1 MVRLLLSLRRSSL
14 IFALILVLCLLPG
27 VTWAQV
33 PDTPQIHLQ
42 VGSFDPLR
50 EELPLSAGL
59 DPATAADLTTMHL
72 VQFIG
77 PVQEDW
83 KAAVENLGA
92 IFYDYL
98 PDFAFLV
105 RVDPGVESQVAELPF
120 VRWVGPY
127 RASYRIAPSLQSEL
141 AARPDSGPVNLVV
154 QTLPDADFDRLS
166 SRIRD
171 LGAAVEGPSGD
182 PSSDTFRVSLPPG
195 QVSSLAALEGVVWVE
210 PYFEPQLFN
219 DVGGGTIMKA
229 GTVRS
234 AFGLYG
240 SGQIVAVAD
249 SGLDKGAAGLSA
261 DFAGRL
267 VEGQAICV
275 YFGGRDTWNDFHGH
289 GTHVSG
295 SVLGNGKLS
304 NSNPTNHQYGGSYAG
319 VAPEARLVFQAI
331 DNAPG
336 GGLECVPDDLFNFI
350 FKPAYNLGARIH
362 TNSWGGPTGG
372 TASSP
377 HYGGYTSDSKTV
389 DSTAWNLDDLLIL
402 FAAGNSGVDANG
414 DGFIDADSLASPA
427 TAKNAITVGAS
438 ENNRPERP
446 FTWGSIWPDDYPA
459 NPIFQD
465 SVSNNLNGM
474 AAFSSRGPADDGRIK
489 PDLVAPG
496 TFIISARSH
505 DPSAGTGWGTVNGD
519 YMYNGGTSMST
530 PLVAGAAAL
539 VREWLSELRGFANPS
554 AALMKAVLING
565 AADMSPGQY
574 NSPQEI
580 PASRPN
586 NVSGWGRIDLA
597 ASLNPP
603 SPQKIWLQD
612 YTTGLTTGNNVQFKL
627 TTGSTQSLSEDS
639 IAARPGGL
647 LVVSE
652 QGTPEPRGDSQ
663 GEAPTSQSRPVE
675 LRIDSVDAGQ
685 GMASIVR
692 APSASQASVSLVLD
706 DGSLDNSI
714 GVVDETSAYQFI
726 WLNRFTPAPADFPFT
741 LEEIQVMFYE
751 NETGT
756 LNVNVGDE
764 IELAVYQD
772 ADGDPSNGAAL
783 LATVSGTVQA
793 VNGSAWSVYNLSSP
807 VAIAGPG
814 DVLIG
819 VINRYVMDG
828 VTAKS
833 YPANID
839 TAAPQS
845 RSWIGWWSTT
855 PPDSPQ
861 LPPDVYFESVTG
873 TANDGNWLVRGYGQ
887 TGADATPS
895 PTPTPTSTPVTTTGG
910 PFRVSLVWTDFPGSP
925 AASKALVN
933 NLDLE
938 VIAPDGK
945 HYYGNTGV
953 YSAGHS
959 CLRDGKWDKCN
970 NVEGVLIPQALNGTY
985 TVIVHGY
992 NVPNGPQPFALV
1004 ASGDNLAEPGV
1015 PGTLDNKIFLPL
1027 AIH

>member
-1 MVRLLLSLRRSSL
+1 MVRLKFNPRWSPM

-27 VTWAQV
+27 VTWAQA

-50 EELPLSAGL
+50 EAPPLSSGL
-59 DPATAADLTTMHL
+59 DPAAAGEQTTVHL

-92 IFYDYL
+92 NFYGYI

-105 RVDPGVESQVAELPF
+105 RMAPGVESQVSELPF
-120 VRWVGPY
+120 VRWHGPY
-127 RASYRIAPSLQSEL
+127 HASYRVAPSLQSDL
-141 AARPDSGPVNLVV
+141 AARTDAGPVALVV
-154 QTLPDADFDRLS
+154 QTLPDADFDSLS
-166 SRIRD
+166 SRISA
-171 LGAAVEGPSGD
+171 LGAAIEGPSSD
-182 PSSDTFRVSLPPG
+182 LSADTFRVSLPPG
-195 QVSSLAALEGVVWVE
+195 QVSSLAALEGVIWVE
-210 PYFEPQLFN
+210 PYFEPELFN
-219 DVGGGTIMKA
+219 DIGGGTIMQA
-229 GTVRS
+229 GMVRS

-336 GGLECVPDDLFNFI
+336 GGLECVPDDLSNFI
-350 FKPAYNLGARIH
+350 FEPAYNLGARIH

-372 TASSP
+372 TTSNP
-377 HYGGYTSDSKTV
+377 QYGGYTSDSKTV
-389 DSTAWNLDDLLIL
+389 DSTTWDLDDLLIL

-427 TAKNAITVGAS
+427 TAKNAITIGAS
-438 ENNRPERP
+438 ENDRPAIN
-446 FTWGSIWPDDYPA
+446 FTWGIGWFEDYPSD
-459 NPIFQD
+459 PIFND
-465 SVSNNLNGM
+465 RVSNNVNGM
-474 AAFSSRGPADDGRIK
+474 AAFSSRGPTDDGRIK

-539 VREWLSELRGFANPS
+539 VREWLTELRGFANPS

-586 NVSGWGRIDLA
+586 NVSGWGRVDLA

-603 SPQKIWLQD
+603 APQKIWLED
-612 YTTGLTTGNNVQFKL
+612 YTSGLTTGNSAQFNLTLGQSQVQVTGAEANPEIGSGATSVNLADSPENVVRAAETPGPPSRDPKHLPNLENSQGILLDPGANRGSVNAISAVNQLIQNGGFESDSSW
-627 TTGSTQSLSEDS
+627 TYSNTQRTNTQYRTGSWSAGSISADSGAFYQTLSFPSNAVAATLEYYWKNINPDVGFDSLTVYVYDDTNSNVYGYGPDH
-639 IAARPGGL
+639 
-647 LVVSE
+647 
-652 QGTPEPRGDSQ
+652 
-663 GEAPTSQSRPVE
+663 
-675 LRIDSVDAGQ
+675 
-685 GMASIVR
+685 
-692 APSASQASVSLVLD
+692 SASDTDWHGVALDFSQIIDDVRGETISIYFLISNDGLEPGASFYVD
-706 DGSLDNSI
+706 DIS
-714 GVVDETSAYQFI
+714 
-726 WLNRFTPAPADFPFT
+726 
-741 LEEIQVMFYE
+741 
-751 NETGT
+751 
-756 LNVNVGDE
+756 LNVSTS
-764 IELAVYQD
+764 
-772 ADGDPSNGAAL
+772 DP
-783 LATVSGTVQA
+783 T
-793 VNGSAWSVYNLSSP
+793 
-807 VAIAGPG
+807 
-814 DVLIG
+814 
-819 VINRYVMDG
+819 
-828 VTAKS
+828 
-833 YPANID
+833 
-839 TAAPQS
+839 
-845 RSWIGWWSTT
+845 
-855 PPDSPQ
+855 
-861 LPPDVYFESVTG
+861 
-873 TANDGNWLVRGYGQ
+873 
-887 TGADATPS
+887 ATPS
-895 PTPTPTSTPVTTTGG
+895 PSPTPTSTPVATTGG
-910 PFRVSLVWTDFPGSP
+910 PFRISLVWTDYPGSP

-945 HYYGNTGV
+945 HYFGNTGV

-959 CLRDGKWDKCN
+959 CMRDGKWDRCN
-970 NVEGVLIPQALNGTY
+970 NVEGVLIPKALNGTY

-1004 ASGDNLAEPGV
+1004 ASGDNLAGPGD
-1015 PGTLDNKIFLPL
+1015 PSAAKNKIFLPL
-1027 AIH
+1027 AVH